1 MINFKVKFPLIKVS
15 NVTIHLFTSLRLFFF
30 GAKCYNASYYYKEL
44 SSLEKKDPQ
53 QLFQSD
59 RSSARKPR
67 AYHIRNV
74 DFPANFVTSHMV

>member
-1 MINFKVKFPLIKVS
+1 MS
-15 NVTIHLFTSLRLFFF
+15 QYLFYVIEVIFS

-74 DFPANFVTSHMV
+74 DFPPNFVTSHMV